1 MLNIGIT
8 GKSGFIGKYLF
19 NVLKLFPNEF
29 NIIEFDR
36 TFFGNTTK
44 LNYFVS
50 KCDVIVHLAALNR
63 HNEQR
68 VIYDV
73 NIGLVQRLVNALTL
87 TESKCHVIYTS
98 STQEDNES
106 LYGKSKRE
114 GRDLFTE
121 WAKNSKGKFSG
132 LIIPNV
138 FGPFGRPNYNSVVAT
153 FCHKLSR
160 NEVPKIE
167 HDIKLNLIYIGELVD
182 EIVKEIRQGAGNEKR
197 LIPHTWETTVSEL
210 LSLLKTYKIMYQD
223 NGEIPDIKNP
233 FELNLFNTFRCFID
247 METHFPV
254 KLTEHND
261 ARGSF
266 VEVIRLGV
274 GGQVSFSST
283 KPNITRGNHFHTR
296 KIERF
301 AVING
306 KALIQMRRIGT
317 NEVLDFYM
325 DGNDPSYVDMPIWY
339 THNITNI
346 GDKVLYTIFWIN
358 EPYITSDPD
367 TYFEKV

>member
-8 GKSGFIGKYLF
+8 GKSGFIGEHLY
-19 NVLKLFPNEF
+19 NTLKLFPNEF

-36 TFFGNTTK
+36 TFFGNSSK
-44 LNYFVS
+44 LNSFVT

-63 HNEQR
+63 HNDQS

-73 NIGLVQRLVNALTL
+73 NIGLVKALIKALTK
-87 TESKCHVIYTS
+87 TESNIHVIFAS
-98 STQEDNES
+98 STHEENES

-114 GRDLFTE
+114 GRNLFTD
-121 WAKNSKGKFSG
+121 WVKNSKGKFSG

-138 FGPFGRPNYNSVVAT
+138 FGPFGRPNYNSVVST
-153 FCHKLSR
+153 FCHRLSR
-160 NEVPKIE
+160 NEAPEVE
-167 HDIKLNLIYIGELVD
+167 HDIKLNLIYVGELVN
-182 EIVKEIRQGAGNEKR
+182 EFVEEIRRREGNQKR
-197 LIPHTWETTVSEL
+197 LIPHTSEINVSGL
-210 LSLLKTYKIMYQD
+210 LSLLETYKISYQD
-223 NGEIPDIKNP
+223 KGEIPNIKNS
-233 FELNLFNTFRCFID
+233 FELNLFNTFRSFIE
-247 METHFPV
+247 MKTHFPV
-254 KLTEHND
+254 RLAQHND
-261 ARGSF
+261 SRESF

-301 AVING
+301 TVING

-317 NEVLDFYM
+317 NEVLDFHM
-325 DGNDPSYVDMPIWY
+325 DGNDPCYVDMPIWY

-346 GDKVLYTIFWIN
+346 GDNVLYTIFWIN
-358 EPYITSDPD
+358 EPYIASDSD